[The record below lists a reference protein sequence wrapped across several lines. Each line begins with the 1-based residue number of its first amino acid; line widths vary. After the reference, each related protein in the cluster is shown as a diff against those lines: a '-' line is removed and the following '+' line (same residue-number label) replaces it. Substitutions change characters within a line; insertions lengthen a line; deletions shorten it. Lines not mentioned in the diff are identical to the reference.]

1 MRDLG
6 SLDGERITLPPDTAI
21 AHAGWRMPD
30 GGRRIGG
37 KRMHL
42 VVKITRLV
50 PACWPAGNHRFS
62 LFADPEVAI
71 TTPIRHLAGK
81 RRESSQSEIAPEVE
95 VLRCGYR
102 PPIAHAY
109 AV

>member
-50 PACWPAGNHRFS
+50 PAC
-62 LFADPEVAI
+62 
-71 TTPIRHLAGK
+71 
-81 RRESSQSEIAPEVE
+81 
-95 VLRCGYR
+95 
-102 PPIAHAY
+102 
-109 AV
+109 